1 MNPEPQPAHTPQP
14 GALERML
21 AVVFP
26 AEGLREAA
34 RTQLFRYG
42 HELRDRDPGRVRLA
56 ILKLSDGDLLK
67 LDKMVDLACQDYR
80 DVLAMAEYPAYMK
93 LEPGIDPNS
102 PAAQAAIKSD
112 RDQYEA
118 WLSHP

>member
-1 MNPEPQPAHTPQP
+1 MDLESQPARTPRP
-14 GALERML
+14 DDRERML

-26 AEGLREAA
+26 AGGLCEAA

-42 HELRDRDPGRVRLA
+42 RESHEREAARVHLA
-56 ILKLSDGDLLK
+56 ILKLSNGDLLK
-67 LDKMVDLACQDYR
+67 LDKMVDLACRDYR
-80 DVLAMAEYPAYMK
+80 DVLAMAESPAYMK

-112 RDQYEA
+112 RLQYET
-118 WLSHP
+118 WLGRA